1 MESFWRIATLKHWC
15 GPKQMGGANVGRPR
29 CKAGAEI
36 ATRDN
41 TRRKNKCTLEMRP
54 SCYYTYYTYY
64 AYYYY
69 YYYY

>member
-1 MESFWRIATLKHWC
+1 MLADLDAKR
-15 GPKQMGGANVGRPR
+15 
-29 CKAGAEI
+29 GAEI

-69 YYYY
+69 YSYSYSYYYYYYYYYYVLSTITKKK